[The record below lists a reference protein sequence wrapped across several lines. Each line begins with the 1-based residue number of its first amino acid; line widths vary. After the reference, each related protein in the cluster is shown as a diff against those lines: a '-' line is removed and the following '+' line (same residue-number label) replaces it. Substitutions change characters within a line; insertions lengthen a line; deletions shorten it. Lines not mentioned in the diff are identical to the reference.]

1 MTIDNIKEEIYNAE
15 SIIILTH
22 EMPDGDAIGSSLA
35 MYNGLKSL
43 GKDVEVVMSNNSKVF
58 DFLPGANEIK
68 EEGTKSV
75 YDLAIALDCGDI
87 KRLNGYAEYF
97 ENANA
102 RIEIDHHG
110 INTMFADYNFVNPAA
125 PACAQILITVLEHL
139 GIEIT
144 KEIGTCLLTG
154 IITDTGGFKYQGVSA
169 ETFEFVAQLINNGV
183 NVPSI
188 YKRVLQVI
196 SKNRFELRKIA
207 MNRLEFLEDGKIAF
221 TYILKSDEES
231 LNAESDAHEGIV
243 EMGRDVEGVEVS
255 IFLRENN
262 DRDGF
267 KISLRSNDYVNVADI
282 CVLFNGGGHIRAAG
296 GNIKLSLEEAK
307 QRIVDECKKYLKV
320 EK

>member
-1 MTIDNIKEEIYNAE
+1 MTIDNIKKEIYNAE

-35 MYNGLKSL
+35 MYNGLKQL
-43 GKDVEVVMSNNSKVF
+43 GKDVEVVMANNSAVF
-58 DFLPGANEIK
+58 DFLPGASEIK
-68 EEGTKSV
+68 TEGTKTV

-87 KRLNGYAEYF
+87 KRLNGYTEYF
-97 ENANA
+97 ENANS

-169 ETFEFVAQLINNGV
+169 ETFEFVAQLLNKGV
-183 NVPSI
+183 NVSNI
-188 YKRVLQVI
+188 YKRVLQII
-196 SKNRFELRKIA
+196 SKNRFELKKIA
-207 MNRLEFLEDGKIAF
+207 MNRLEFLENGKIAF
-221 TYILKSDEES
+221 TYISKDDEEK
-231 LNAESDAHEGIV
+231 LNAEANAHEGIV

-255 IFLRENN
+255 VFLRENN
-262 DRDGF
+262 ERDGY

-282 CVLFNGGGHIRAAG
+282 CLMFNGGGHIRAAG
-296 GNIKLSLEEAK
+296 GNIKLPLEEAK
-307 QRIVDECKKYLKV
+307 QRVIDECKKYL
-320 EK
+320 

>member
-35 MYNGLKSL
+35 MYNGLKQL
-43 GKDVEVVMSNNSKVF
+43 GKDVEVVIANNSKVF

-68 EEGTKSV
+68 TEGSKTI

-87 KRLNGYAEYF
+87 KRLNGYTEYF
-97 ENANA
+97 ENANS

-110 INTMFADYNFVNPAA
+110 INTMFADYNFVNPTA
-125 PACAQILITVLEHL
+125 PACAQILITVLEVL
-139 GIEIT
+139 DIEIT

-169 ETFEFVAQLINNGV
+169 ETFEFVAQLLNKGV
-183 NVPSI
+183 NVSNI
-188 YKRVLQVI
+188 YKRVLQII

-221 TYILKSDEES
+221 TYISKDDEEK

-262 DRDGF
+262 DKDGY

-282 CVLFNGGGHIRAAG
+282 CLMFNGGGHIRAAG
-296 GNIKLSLEEAK
+296 GNIKLPLEEAK
-307 QRIVDECKKYLKV
+307 QRVIDECKKHLK
-320 EK
+320 